1 MKRITTIILLLCT
14 VLTASAL
21 DKRQTRINS
30 IKKSKEYLY
39 SDITMSSRE
48 DANSQAVELLQNEI
62 IAWAKDRAE
71 NKKAEPI
78 SPIEINKLIDT
89 IMVRRAN
96 MYRVFAYV
104 KKVKLVPLF
113 SEWNLVLLD
122 DKDSDDGI
130 DIEGLPEEDKKE
142 QAYQPEDTEPKEF
155 PEPADTVKIQTPE
168 KKDTVASKDIRTILK
183 NSFWGKKGGV
193 IEQIKKAKNF
203 FELKQIMEPLK
214 EKGDIKAYG
223 KYATARNLKSAISWF
238 MILPEISRLSWAK
251 VTRYA
256 KTLRLARMTAS
267 GTIVDAVPSG
277 LPLTKQIKS
286 KRYETTNIRFDI
298 RHLPFFVY
306 NGIQSGSSGY
316 Q

>member
-1 MKRITTIILLLCT
+1 MKRITTILLLLCT
-14 VLTASAL
+14 VLMVSAL
-21 DKRQTRINS
+21 DKRQTKINS
-30 IKKSKEYLY
+30 IKKSKEFLY

-71 NKKAEPI
+71 NKKAAPV

-104 KKVKLVPLF
+104 NKVKLVPLF
-113 SEWNLVLLD
+113 NEWNLVFLD
-122 DKDSDDGI
+122 GQDSDDGN

-142 QAYQPEDTEPKEF
+142 QAFQSEDTEPKES
-155 PEPADTVKIQTPE
+155 PEPVDTVKSQTPA
-168 KKDTVASKDIRTILK
+168 KKGTVANKDIRTVLK

-214 EKGDIKAYG
+214 EKGDIKDYG
-223 KYATARNLKSAISWF
+223 KYSTAERPEECYLVVYDPAGNIKALLGKGDKVRQNLKTGKDDSIKNYRGCGAIWF
-238 MILPEISRLSWAK
+238 
-251 VTRYA
+251 
-256 KTLRLARMTAS
+256 
-267 GTIVDAVPSG
+267 TIN
-277 LPLTKQIKS
+277 
-286 KRYETTNIRFDI
+286 ETNKK
-298 RHLPFFVY
+298 
-306 NGIQSGSSGY
+306 
-316 Q
+316 

>member
-1 MKRITTIILLLCT
+1 MKRITTILLLLCT
-14 VLTASAL
+14 VLMASAL
-21 DKRQTRINS
+21 DKRQTKINS
-30 IKKSKEYLY
+30 IKKSKEFLY

-71 NKKAEPI
+71 NKKAAPV

-104 KKVKLVPLF
+104 KKIKLVSLF
-113 SEWNLVLLD
+113 HDWNLVLLD
-122 DKDSDDGI
+122 GQDSDEGN

-142 QAYQPEDTEPKEF
+142 QAYQSEDTEQKES
-155 PEPADTVKIQTPE
+155 PEPTDTVKSHTAE
-168 KKDTVASKDIRTILK
+168 KKDTIANKDIRTILK

-214 EKGDIKAYG
+214 EKGDIKDYG
-223 KYATARNLKSAISWF
+223 KYSTAERPEECYLVVYDPAGNIKALLGKGDKVRQNLKTGKDDSIKNYRGCGAIWF
-238 MILPEISRLSWAK
+238 
-251 VTRYA
+251 
-256 KTLRLARMTAS
+256 
-267 GTIVDAVPSG
+267 TIN
-277 LPLTKQIKS
+277 
-286 KRYETTNIRFDI
+286 ETNKK
-298 RHLPFFVY
+298 
-306 NGIQSGSSGY
+306 
-316 Q
+316 

>member
-1 MKRITTIILLLCT
+1 MKRITTILLLLCT
-14 VLTASAL
+14 VLMVSAL
-21 DKRQTRINS
+21 DKRQTKINS
-30 IKKSKEYLY
+30 IKKSKEFLY

-71 NKKAEPI
+71 NKKAAPV

-104 KKVKLVPLF
+104 NKVKLVPLF
-113 SEWNLVLLD
+113 DEWNLVLLD
-122 DKDSDDGI
+122 GQDSDDGN

-142 QAYQPEDTEPKEF
+142 QAFQSEDTELKES
-155 PEPADTVKIQTPE
+155 PEPVDTVKSQTPA
-168 KKDTVASKDIRTILK
+168 KRDTVANKDIRTVLK

-214 EKGDIKAYG
+214 EKGDIRDYG
-223 KYATARNLKSAISWF
+223 KYSTAEKPEECYLVVYDPAGNIKALLGKGDKVRQNLKTGKDDSIKNYRGCGAIWF
-238 MILPEISRLSWAK
+238 
-251 VTRYA
+251 
-256 KTLRLARMTAS
+256 
-267 GTIVDAVPSG
+267 TIN
-277 LPLTKQIKS
+277 
-286 KRYETTNIRFDI
+286 ETNKK
-298 RHLPFFVY
+298 
-306 NGIQSGSSGY
+306 
-316 Q
+316 

>member
-14 VLTASAL
+14 VLMASAL

-223 KYATARNLKSAISWF
+223 KYATAEKPEECYLVVYDPAGNIKALLGKGDKVRQNLKTGKDDSIRNYRGCGAIWF
-238 MILPEISRLSWAK
+238 
-251 VTRYA
+251 
-256 KTLRLARMTAS
+256 
-267 GTIVDAVPSG
+267 TIN
-277 LPLTKQIKS
+277 
-286 KRYETTNIRFDI
+286 ETNKK
-298 RHLPFFVY
+298 
-306 NGIQSGSSGY
+306 
-316 Q
+316 